1 MYSASINCIFSSD
14 ESDNI
19 EIEVSMRDS
28 DGKDLSAYA
37 AGDDITAVLGDI
49 ADQLEEGFAETE
61 KPELTE
67 AEKLAQKIEEL
78 SAQLDEMTA
87 RNQYLENALTRVYE
101 DQTPKNNEPQKK
113 YDNVISVKNSK
124 KDYSSLLDRLNKF
137 STSDLWDIFA

>member
-37 AGDDITAVLGDI
+37 AGDDITVVLGDI
-49 ADQLEEGFAETE
+49 ADQLEEGFAEAE

-67 AEKLAQKIEEL
+67 AEKLTKKIEEL

-87 RNQYLENALTRVYE
+87 RNQYLENALTRAYE
-101 DQTPKNNEPQKK
+101 DQTPKNKEPKK

>member
-19 EIEVSMRDS
+19 EVEVSMRDS

-49 ADQLEEGFAETE
+49 ADQLEEGFAEAE

-67 AEKLAQKIEEL
+67 AEKLTKKIEEL

-87 RNQYLENALTRVYE
+87 RNQYLENALTKAYE
-101 DQTPKNNEPQKK
+101 DQIPKNKEPKK
-113 YDNVISVKNSK
+113 YDNIITVKNSK

>member
-49 ADQLEEGFAETE
+49 ADHLEEGFAETE
-61 KPELTE
+61 KPEL
-67 AEKLAQKIEEL
+67 
-78 SAQLDEMTA
+78 
-87 RNQYLENALTRVYE
+87 
-101 DQTPKNNEPQKK
+101 
-113 YDNVISVKNSK
+113 
-124 KDYSSLLDRLNKF
+124 
-137 STSDLWDIFA
+137 

>member
-1 MYSASINCIFSSD
+1 MYSASIHCIFSSD

-19 EIEVSMRDS
+19 ELEVSMRDS
-28 DGKDLSAYA
+28 EGKDLSAYA

-87 RNQYLENALTRVYE
+87 RNQYLEALTRVYE
-101 DQTPKNNEPQKK
+101 DQTSKNNEPQKK
-113 YDNVISVKNSK
+113 YDNVITVKNSK

-137 STSDLWDIFA
+137 SASDLWDIFA

>member
-19 EIEVSMRDS
+19 EVEVSMRDS

-49 ADQLEEGFAETE
+49 ADQLEEGFAEAE

-67 AEKLAQKIEEL
+67 AEKLTKKIEEL
-78 SAQLDEMTA
+78 SAQLDEMIA
-87 RNQYLENALTRVYE
+87 RNQYLENALTRAYE
-101 DQTPKNNEPQKK
+101 DQTPKNKEPKK
-113 YDNVISVKNSK
+113 YDNIITVKNSK

>member
-19 EIEVSMRDS
+19 EVEVSMRDS

-49 ADQLEEGFAETE
+49 ADQLEEGFAEAE

-67 AEKLAQKIEEL
+67 AEKLTKKIEEL

-87 RNQYLENALTRVYE
+87 RNQYLENALTRAYE
-101 DQTPKNNEPQKK
+101 DQTPKNKEPKK
-113 YDNVISVKNSK
+113 YDNIITVKNSK

>member
-19 EIEVSMRDS
+19 EVEVSMRDS
-28 DGKDLSAYA
+28 EGKDLSAYA
-37 AGDDITAVLGDI
+37 AGDDITAVLGNI
-49 ADQLEEGFAETE
+49 ADQLEEGFAEAE
-61 KPELTE
+61 KPEFTE

-78 SAQLDEMTA
+78 NAQLNKITA
-87 RNQYLENALTRVYE
+87 RNQYLENALTKAYE
-101 DQTPKNNEPQKK
+101 DQTPKNNKPQKK
-113 YDNVISVKNSK
+113 YDNTITVNNLK

>member
-49 ADQLEEGFAETE
+49 ADQLEEGFAEAE

-87 RNQYLENALTRVYE
+87 RNQYLEALTRVYE
-101 DQTPKNNEPQKK
+101 DQTSKNNEPQKK
-113 YDNVISVKNSK
+113 YDYVITVKNSK

-137 STSDLWDIFA
+137 SASDLWDIFA

>member
-14 ESDNI
+14 ESDNM

-28 DGKDLSAYA
+28 DGKDLTAYA
-37 AGDDITAVLGDI
+37 ASDDITAVLGDI
-49 ADQLEEGFAETE
+49 ADQLEEGFAEAE

-87 RNQYLENALTRVYE
+87 RNQYLENALTKAYE
-101 DQTPKNNEPQKK
+101 DQTPKNKEPKK
-113 YDNVISVKNSK
+113 YDNVITVKNSK

>member
-19 EIEVSMRDS
+19 EVEVSMRDS

-49 ADQLEEGFAETE
+49 ADQLEEGFAEAE

-67 AEKLAQKIEEL
+67 AEKLTKKIEEL
-78 SAQLDEMTA
+78 SAQLDEMTV
-87 RNQYLENALTRVYE
+87 RNQYLENALTKAYE
-101 DQTPKNNEPQKK
+101 DQTPKNKEPKK
-113 YDNVISVKNSK
+113 YDNIITVKNSK